1 MRIEITKVGGKVCL
15 VISPI
20 KLSVADRIA
29 TAMENSEI
37 VAALGAYFTAI
48 GEAPNGEL
56 VGLYRYFNN
65 LDTATFV
72 TLNHLIETDEPVPI
86 VIR

>member
-20 KLSVADRIA
+20 KFSVADRIA

-56 VGLYRYFNN
+56 VGLYLYFNN

-72 TLNHLIETDEPVPI
+72 TLNHLIETD
-86 VIR
+86 